1 MPITLD
7 SGTRHFM
14 STLSNLTNMFIYS
27 IGEPRLQSHSLS
39 NMLIQTSTQDM
50 TSIEITRRLF
60 GNSLKTSV
68 IDDNI
73 GYLCFRPHPIS
84 IPTTCVI
91 VGRSSNHL
99 IQTPSVQPNPLKYD
113 LIEYV
118 AQLQEGILETYTVG
132 VTVFKNT
139 EKAPALLPYMSSSSS
154 SINV

>member
-14 STLSNLTNMFIYS
+14 STLSNLTLNHI
-27 IGEPRLQSHSLS
+27 RL
-39 NMLIQTSTQDM
+39 STASDM
-50 TSIEITRRLF
+50 TSIEITQRLF

-68 IDDNI
+68 I

-84 IPTTCVI
+84 IPSTCVT

-99 IQTPSVQPNPLKYD
+99 RQTLSVQPNPLKFD
-113 LIEYV
+113 LIKYV
-118 AQLQEGILETYTVG
+118 AQLREGILETYTVV
-132 VTVFKNT
+132 VTAFKNT
-139 EKAPALLPYMSSSSS
+139 QRAPALLPYMPSLSS